1 MHAVDRRTTLKVLLA
16 LFGSRFDLASVADNG
31 SIPNP
36 AAASAASNFR
46 TVYSDPKLRRRFYL
60 FLQNVFHLSS
70 G

>member
-16 LFGSRFDLASVADNG
+16 LFASRFDRRQGLSLASVADG

-46 TVYSDPKLRRRFYL
+46 TVDHIYDY
-60 FLQNVFHLSS
+60 
-70 G
+70 